1 LALEPLPAACTPHLH
16 FVSRP
21 ISSWPSFVPFARLWP
36 EQGLTHE
43 DKVADRPVILQVMSL
58 YRSDP
63 SAGATSSRHTDSA
76 GDSGRIVAGAPKRQ
90 DGCMAGPLFSGLVV
104 DELDRPVDVAM
115 VGDEPFYV
123 VDDDGFRRHIES
135 RFVDRQVLEQMRAMI
150 QGNEDLISEG
160 TMKMLG
166 QEDIFTKAMIERS
179 LRNVDEQ
186 FDQLLGQGLPE
197 EARAWLGMLGFR
209 VVIDVHGNV
218 VRVEQPSA
226 PEEPPE

>member
-1 LALEPLPAACTPHLH
+1 MSGAL
-16 FVSRP
+16 
-21 ISSWPSFVPFARLWP
+21 FA
-36 EQGLTHE
+36 
-43 DKVADRPVILQVMSL
+43 
-58 YRSDP
+58 
-63 SAGATSSRHTDSA
+63 
-76 GDSGRIVAGAPKRQ
+76 
-90 DGCMAGPLFSGLVV
+90 GLVV
-104 DELDRPVDVAM
+104 DELDRPVDVAL

-123 VDDDGFRRHIES
+123 IDDEGFRRHVES
-135 RFVDRQVLEQMRAMI
+135 RLIDRQVLEQMRAVI
-150 QGNEDLISEG
+150 QGNEELISQG

-179 LRNVDEQ
+179 LRNVDGQ
-186 FDQLLGQGLPE
+186 FDQLLAQGLPE